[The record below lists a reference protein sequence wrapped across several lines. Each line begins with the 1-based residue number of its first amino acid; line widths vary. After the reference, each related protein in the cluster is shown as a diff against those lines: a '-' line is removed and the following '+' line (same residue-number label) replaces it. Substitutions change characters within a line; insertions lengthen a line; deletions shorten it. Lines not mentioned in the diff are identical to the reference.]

1 MMTIAQTREK
11 PPRKILVVEDSEDN
25 RDIVVLRLKRM
36 GSYAV
41 LEASNGKEALELA
54 AQSKPDLIF
63 MDLNMPVM
71 DGWEA
76 TSALRKT
83 EWGKTLPVI
92 VLTAYTTDEDRQR
105 AFEAGC
111 NDFIAKPILDYQ
123 IIQKKVEQLL
133 S

>member
-1 MMTIAQTREK
+1 
-11 PPRKILVVEDSEDN
+11 
-25 RDIVVLRLKRM
+25 
-36 GSYAV
+36 
-41 LEASNGKEALELA
+41 
-54 AQSKPDLIF
+54 

-92 VLTAYTTDEDRQR
+92 VLTAYTTEEDRQR

-111 NDFIAKPILDYQ
+111 NDFIAKPILDYR